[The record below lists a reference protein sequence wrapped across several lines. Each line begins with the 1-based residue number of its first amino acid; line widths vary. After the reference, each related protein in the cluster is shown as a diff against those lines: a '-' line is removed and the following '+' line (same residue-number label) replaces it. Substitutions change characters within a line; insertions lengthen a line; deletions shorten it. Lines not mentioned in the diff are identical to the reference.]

1 MKRALLLFFAAGF
14 IVSAT
19 AQLRPFLN
27 NPQSPVKALKPVA
40 QMGGEAVGV
49 QTPNTTVASDATL
62 ADEVI
67 MTTTYDLQ
75 TNSTN
80 QQRMFRYDDGTMA
93 GVAIFS
99 HDNSGSFPE
108 RGTGYNYFDGTSWGT
123 QPTTRIEATTRT
135 GWPAYAP
142 LGPNGEIVV
151 AHSSGTLP
159 LYINRRDIRGTG
171 AWTQTELA
179 APVDASGLLWPRM
192 VTSGDDHMSVHV
204 FALTAPTGNGGVVW
218 NDMDGALVYN
228 RSLDG
233 GDTWDGWVLMD
244 GMTSSEYLGFGGDT
258 YAWAQPVG
266 NTLAF
271 VVGDSFNDEFI
282 MKSTDN
288 GDTWT
293 KTIIWDCPY
302 DFWAGGDTTGDFYN
316 SDGSSAA
323 AIGPD
328 GKVHVLFGFGRGNG
342 DEAGNKYW
350 TINNDGLIYWNEDM
364 PELPQVMD
372 PDELFASGNYIGWV
386 PDTNVFY
393 IPTNQYAFYY
403 GSMSSM
409 PTLVVDDAN
418 QVFAFWSG
426 MTINQDPDNFLL
438 RHIFARA
445 SVDGGATWR
454 DNIYDVTGEFVQ
466 QWTEFAYPTVASQTT
481 YDKIYLIDQD
491 DDLAGVYLKSS
502 NSGYQGQMEITNNN
516 ITLMEVDKN
525 DIIEWGVG
533 VNNKPAETFTVAQ
546 NYPNPVTGR
555 SVISVKLTQPGNLSM
570 SIVNVVGQQVM
581 RLEKGTVNTGNQQ
594 FVVDGSTLPAG
605 IYFYTVTVNKQSITK
620 RMIVE

>member
-1 MKRALLLFFAAGF
+1 MKRALLLFIAAGF
-14 IVSAT
+14 IVST
-19 AQLRPFLN
+19 MAQIKPLLN
-27 NPQSPVKALKPVA
+27 NPQSPVKVLEPVA
-40 QMGGEAVGV
+40 QIDGQVVGL
-49 QTPNTTVASDATL
+49 QTPNVTVASDATL

-67 MTTTYDLQ
+67 MTSLYDLQ
-75 TNSTN
+75 TNSSS
-80 QQRMFRYDDGTMA
+80 QQRLYRYEDGTMA
-93 GVAIFS
+93 GVCIFS
-99 HDNSGSFPE
+99 HQNDFAE

-123 QPTTRIEATTRT
+123 PPATRIETTTRT

-142 LGPNGEIVV
+142 LGPEGEIVV

-179 APVDASGLLWPRM
+179 APTGASGMLWPRM

-204 FALTAPTGNGGVVW
+204 FAMTAPVANSGVVW

-233 GDTWDGWVLMD
+233 GDTWDGWLQMD
-244 GMTSSEYLGFGGDT
+244 LMTSAEYLGFSGDA

-271 VVGDSFNDEFI
+271 VVGDGFNDEFI
-282 MKSTDN
+282 MKSEDN

-302 DFWAGGDTTGDFYN
+302 DLWTGVDSTGDFYN

-328 GKVHVLFGFGRGNG
+328 GKVHVVFGFGRGSG
-342 DEAGNKYW
+342 DIGGATYW

-364 PELPQVMD
+364 PELPQEMD
-372 PDELFASGNYIGWV
+372 PDDLYASGNYIGWV

-393 IPTNQYAFYY
+393 IPTAQYAFYY

-409 PTLVVDDAN
+409 PTIVVDDFD

-426 MTINQDPDNFLL
+426 MTMNLDPNNYLL
-438 RHIFARA
+438 RHLFARA

-454 DNIYDVTGEFVQ
+454 DTIVDVTGEFVQ
-466 QWTEFAYPTVASQTT
+466 QWTEFAFPTVASLTT
-481 YDKIYLIDQD
+481 HDKIFLSDQD
-491 DDLAGVYLKSS
+491 DDLAGVFLKST
-502 NSGYQGQMEITNNN
+502 NSGYQGQMEITTNN
-516 ITLMEVDKN
+516 ITVMEVDKN
-525 DIIEWGVG
+525 DIIQWGVG
-533 VNNKPAETFTVAQ
+533 INNKPAESFIVSQ
-546 NYPNPVTGR
+546 NYPNPVNGR
-555 SVISVKLTQPGNLSM
+555 TVITTKLSQTGNLTLTL
-570 SIVNVVGQQVM
+570 VNIVGQKVM
-581 RLEKGTVNTGNQQ
+581 NLEKGLISSGTHQLVIDCSN
-594 FVVDGSTLPAG
+594 LPSG
-605 IYFYTVTVNKQSITK
+605 IYFYTVTLDNQSVTK
-620 RMIVE
+620 RLIVE